1 MSNNIKVHVISFVEK
16 QSFFP
21 VEIGVRLF
29 ELGIRWVRVAA
40 MERSFRA
47 QKENFLKWRNKEK
60 RRSQYFIEIQ
70 DMYGTVGL
78 DDGRPGAG
86 QSGIEYLTAIIH
98 ECFPQD
104 TLL

>member
-1 MSNNIKVHVISFVEK
+1 LRAIVRGKLVKYVEFGSMSNNIKVHVISFVEK

-60 RRSQYFIEIQ
+60 KKKPILHRDPRYVWYSW
-70 DMYGTVGL
+70 
-78 DDGRPGAG
+78 P
-86 QSGIEYLTAIIH
+86 
-98 ECFPQD
+98 
-104 TLL
+104 